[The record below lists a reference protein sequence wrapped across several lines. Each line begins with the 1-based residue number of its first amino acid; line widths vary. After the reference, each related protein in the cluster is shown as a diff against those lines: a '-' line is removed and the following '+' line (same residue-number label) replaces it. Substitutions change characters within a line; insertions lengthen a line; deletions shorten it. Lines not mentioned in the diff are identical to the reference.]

1 MSDKVYIVT
10 SGSYS
15 DYTIERVYL
24 DLDEAQRFVDAY
36 NGTLERRY
44 QFTCSDYQIEEFT
57 VGAGPVE
64 MDGPIWEGTWR
75 YSQVEKP
82 SEPDPDFYEKL
93 SGPRYYEMFA
103 PREYTGEWRDSFEVH
118 EVWHTGPTPP
128 KAEVTLTRGPGSGRP
143 GTGFMATVR
152 GTSRD
157 HVEKSLQDT
166 AARLKAERA
175 GL

>member
-75 YSQVEKP
+75 YSQVE
-82 SEPDPDFYEKL
+82 
-93 SGPRYYEMFA
+93 EMFA

-152 GTSRD
+152 GTSRE